1 MPGLIWSVSFLTLGW
16 LSLGFSFSEDSGF
29 MKLPLHRALSQ
40 SRSLESR
47 SNKNQLFVLC
57 VGVAF
62 LKVLSVASICRFAAI
77 LEVTLQLMWNIINRF
92 AHTAGPG
99 KRNRCNH
106 ELTIDGWRAGRY
118 FTCTALCG
126 ASRCDPPLHR
136 LV

>member
-99 KRNRCNH
+99 KGF
-106 ELTIDGWRAGRY
+106 DVSMGRRV
-118 FTCTALCG
+118 FG
-126 ASRCDPPLHR
+126 SIGR
-136 LV
+136 